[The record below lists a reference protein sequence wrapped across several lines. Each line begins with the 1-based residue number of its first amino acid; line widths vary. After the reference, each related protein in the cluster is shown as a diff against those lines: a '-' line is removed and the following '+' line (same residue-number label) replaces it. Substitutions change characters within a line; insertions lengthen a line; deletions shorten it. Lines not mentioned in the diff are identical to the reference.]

1 MKGKELNILCK
12 DLLEKIQLDSK
23 MHFQS
28 TQLSGGQKRK
38 LSVCIALIGRTSVV
52 ILDEPSSGM
61 DPFARRKTWELIR
74 EYKKNRVII
83 LTTFVISGFFL
94 LFFSFPCFC
103 LL

>member
-1 MKGKELNILCK
+1 MFVVLDKYGPGHWCLMVLCCFGFLLSVL

-61 DPFARRKTWELIR
+61 LYITD
-74 EYKKNRVII
+74 NN
-83 LTTFVISGFFL
+83 ISIEV
-94 LFFSFPCFC
+94 SFIFWTYC
-103 LL
+103 